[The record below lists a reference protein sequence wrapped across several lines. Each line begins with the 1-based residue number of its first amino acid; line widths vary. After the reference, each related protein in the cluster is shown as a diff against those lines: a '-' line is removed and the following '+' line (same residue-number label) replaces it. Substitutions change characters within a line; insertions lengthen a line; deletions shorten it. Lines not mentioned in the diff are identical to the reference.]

1 MVRLKVAS
9 YNIHR
14 GIGRDG
20 KFDPERTRAVL
31 DEIDADVVALQ
42 EVESAASGFDMLR
55 YLAQAL
61 GCEGIAGSTLLR
73 ATGHEYGNA
82 IITRF
87 RPLAVR
93 RVNLSVPHREPRGA
107 LDVDIDLYGEPI
119 RIINTH
125 LGLLPGERRKQ
136 IRKLLDV
143 IGKDYPLPTVLLG
156 DLNEWFLWGRPL
168 RWLHR
173 EFEETAAPNTFP
185 ARCPMFALDRLWVR
199 PRQLLC
205 DLAVHASRLARVA
218 SDHLPLVATIGARE
232 RV

>member
-1 MVRLKVAS
+1 MPRVKVAS

-20 KFDPERTRAVL
+20 RFDPDRIRAVL
-31 DEIDADVVALQ
+31 QEIDADVVALQ

-55 YLAQAL
+55 HLARAPHY
-61 GCEGIAGSTLLR
+61 EGIAGPTLLR

-82 IITRF
+82 IITCY

-93 RVNLSVPHREPRGA
+93 RVNLSVPRREPRGA
-107 LDVDIDLYGEPI
+107 LDVDLDVKGHPV

-125 LGLLPGERRKQ
+125 IGLFPGERRKQ

-143 IGKDYPLPTVLLG
+143 IGADYPLPTVLLG
-156 DLNEWFLWGRPL
+156 DLNEWFLWGSPL

-173 EFEETAAPNTFP
+173 EFEETIGLKTFP
-185 ARCPMFALDRLWVR
+185 ARCPMLALDRFWVR
-199 PRQLLC
+199 PRTLLRN
-205 DLAVHASRLARVA
+205 LAVHVSALARVA
-218 SDHLPLVATIGARE
+218 SDHLPLVATIDARE
-232 RV
+232 GV